1 MNRRLSPFV
10 VVLSMT
16 TTISAAGFAY
26 AADRASAQQIAPA
39 ADGTGTTVTPQ
50 GNRLDIDGGSRSRD
64 GANLFHSFERFGL
77 DSGQIANFISHPEIR
92 NILGRIVGGDAS
104 YINGLIQITGG
115 SSNLFLINPAG
126 IVFGPN
132 ASLNVP
138 ASFTATTANGVGF
151 GNNNWLN
158 AIGNNNWAA
167 LVGTPNEFRFDTL
180 NPGSIINSGNLTVGG
195 GQNLTLLGG
204 SVINT
209 GTLAAPGGDIT
220 IAAVTG
226 QNLVRISQQGR
237 ILNLEITP
245 SLGNNGNDPGI
256 SPLSL
261 PQLLTGGG
269 GDQASGLTVNA
280 QGQVVLTGGTILPS
294 EAGTAIASGK
304 INVSGNTGGSV
315 NILGQRVGVIG
326 GNINAAGSY
335 GGGTVLVG
343 GDTQGRGPVPN
354 ALQTFVSNDSVIDT
368 SAIAIGNGGKII
380 VFGQEAAYIG
390 GILRARGGTIGGNGG
405 FIETSGLRS
414 LAITS
419 APDVGS
425 PAGIGGEWLIDPYN
439 IDIVLGVLPPLPL
452 IPINIGFSAPFESFA
467 PNAQLPVT
475 LITGALLLGD
485 VTISTGAG
493 GVQQGNINLNTPLI
507 FSPLLGSTLTLNA
520 HNDININ
527 QPIYAGGSV
536 PLNLVLNANNGDITA
551 GAGRVIVNS
560 SIATLGGNITAFGR
574 ANVAGQAGVEITL
587 SGSVN
592 SGGGKIDLNGVSVG
606 GADRGVRNQGSIVS
620 AGGVISI
627 TGTSEFAQGI
637 SVESPIDSG
646 GGNIIL
652 NGTGVN
658 QAGLQI
664 INLGSVNSGGGDITI
679 AGTSSDREGILV
691 NQTVGS
697 GGGNITL
704 IGTSLTG
711 NDIVIENAVHAG
723 VGNLTLAGNQ
733 IVFST
738 GTPSLAG
745 NNIVLQPVISGSN
758 LSVTNSLPT
767 TVPFTSAQTTFGR
780 GDTNSTVNIN
790 GNLSFS
796 GELLVQSPGGTIG
809 AAGSNLTGSGAAI
822 TFQGSQDIT
831 TGNITN
837 SGGTV
842 TITSISGNI
851 NTSAGNINTNSAI
864 SNGGAIALT
873 TASGNIITNGLYSYS
888 SAMGGNGGNITIQV
902 TTAGDINTNATADL
916 NVTSISGNSG
926 AIALSAPG
934 NIAAGNLNTASVNNA
949 GNSGNGG
956 RISIDAGGKILAG
969 NLNTNSYAV
978 NSAGNAGN
986 VALSAPNAS
995 ITINNID
1002 ASANGAGGTSGNG
1015 GAIVVTATGNIL
1027 SGNVTS
1033 TSSSS
1038 NAGNITL
1045 NSTSGTIDSGNLN
1058 ASANNQGG
1066 AIAVTATG
1074 NILSGNVTSASSSS
1088 NAGNITLNSTSG
1100 TIGSGNLNA
1109 SANNQ
1114 GGAIAVTATGNILS
1128 GNVTSASTSS
1138 NAGNITLNSTSG
1150 TIDSG
1155 NLNASAN
1162 NQGGAIAVTATGNI
1176 LSGNVTSAS
1185 SSSNAGNITL
1195 NSTSGT
1201 IDSGNL
1207 NASAN
1212 NQGGAIAITATGDIT
1227 TGGVQSNS
1235 TVSGSGGN
1243 ITVNTTGG
1251 NASFGS
1257 LDSTSVN
1264 NAGGA
1269 IAITVPSR
1277 ITAANINSNGLP
1289 DTGNITLTSNE
1300 IDFTDTSVQGKGT
1313 LLLTPFTPGSAIAIG
1328 GPGSTT
1334 ALDLT
1339 AAELNQL
1346 NGFTSV
1352 TIGETGASGT
1362 LSIGASGVI
1371 DLTSNIF
1378 DLTLNGGATTFA
1390 NTLTVAN
1397 DRTLT
1402 MNVGSVTSAPS
1413 GIDIAIGGTG
1423 LLSLSASGDVGTVA
1437 NPLSTN
1443 ISQLTTTVMGNA
1455 AFSNSGAIAI
1465 NPSTISGQ
1473 LNLSTTGAISQTGPL
1488 NVTGATTLNTPG
1500 NDITL
1505 DNAGNNFSTVAVT
1518 SANNVTLT
1526 DANAI
1531 DIGNSNISGTFNAT
1545 ANGVITG
1552 SGNIIVAGTTTLNAN
1567 GSDIT
1572 LESAGNDFSTVIVT
1586 SGDNVRLYDF
1596 NSIDLGTLT
1605 IPGTLNVTVGGNI
1618 TQSGAIGVAGATA
1631 FNAIGD
1637 ITLLDPTNTFGAIT
1651 LTGQNASILEGAATD
1666 IAGVVLG
1673 GNLTL
1678 TSSGAI
1684 AQAGSIVVAGNAS
1697 LNAGSN
1703 DITSNAAID
1712 SGGLILTG
1720 GNINLNSAMPTAGF
1734 AYAVG
1739 AEDFIITNSGELKI
1753 VPAATI
1759 GVVGDFLQNGTGNV
1773 TIGGNITNA
1782 SSITFAQAVTVSDP
1796 ISLTANN
1803 GPILFQNTV
1812 DGSQNLTLNAGTGNV
1827 TFSDAVG
1834 SNVSLGNLTVNSS
1847 GVTSFVST
1855 VNAESVTTDAGG
1867 TTEINANI
1875 TTTATQNYGDAVA
1888 IANNPILTGNGVTFN
1903 STLDG
1908 NSDLTVNSSLG
1919 NVTFND
1925 AVGGNIPLGNLAVNS
1940 SETTRFANTVNATS
1954 LTTDAGG
1961 TTEINGTVTTTETQN
1976 YGDAVTIANNPILT
1990 GNGVTFNS
1998 TLDGNSDLTVNSS
2011 LGNVTFSDVVGGNIP
2026 LGNLAVNSSGTTRFA
2041 NTVNA
2046 TSLTTDAGGTTEI
2059 SGNITTTETQNYGDA
2074 VTIANNPILTGNGVT
2089 FNSILDGNSDLTV
2102 NSSLGNVT
2110 FNDAVGGNIPLGN
2123 LTVNSSETTSFV
2135 NTVNA
2140 TSLTTDAGGKT
2151 EINGNIT
2158 TTATQNYG
2166 DAVTITNN
2174 PILIGNAVTFN
2185 STLDANSD
2193 SNIDVT
2199 INSPTGNVTFRDA
2212 VGSNVSLGNLTVN
2225 SSGTTSFASTVKV
2238 RNLTTDV
2245 GGTTEINGNVTT
2257 TATQTYGDAVTI
2269 ANNPILKGKGI
2280 SFNST
2285 LDGNSDLTVNLPVGN
2300 ITFSD
2305 AVGSNIPL
2313 GNLVISRGNLNISA
2327 AATIN
2332 LTGNFEQ
2339 NSTNPVNLAGSITT
2353 TGGTILFNGPITLT
2367 GNASL
2372 STSDR
2377 NISFNNSINGNAD
2390 LNLTAGNGDIL
2401 FTGNVGDIAA
2411 IGNLTIFTANNLTA
2425 TNAIAAASVTHTSGT
2440 GTISVA
2446 DIQTSGAGVNLA
2458 TANNLTAGNIT
2469 TVGGNLYLKS
2479 QNDAIATGNLNS
2491 ASTVG
2496 GEIFVDAK
2504 ISITTG
2510 AIDSSGSFGNGGN
2523 VTLDPIGDVQVES
2536 INAQG
2541 GPSGTGGN
2549 IFIESTGGFFR
2560 ARSSFATAFSPTGTA
2575 SISAGGGIAGGSII
2589 IRHVGGDGGPP
2600 VETFEVGNGTIN
2612 GTAAAITNGD
2622 FTILP
2627 SQSFRRSFSL
2637 GNIALQTDDALP
2649 LPEPTPETPPTPPV
2663 AIAQPENPVAEIP
2676 PVEIAIPE
2684 TPTPP
2689 TPPVAIAQPENPVA
2703 ETPPVE
2709 IVIPATPPVAI
2720 AQPENPVA
2728 EIPPVEIVIP
2738 ATPTPQTPPVAIA
2751 EPQTQESTKT
2761 PILEAEPPLPQAQP
2775 TVLALP
2781 APSFTYTPAQQT
2793 PDTAN
2798 RVEPASEAENEAEK
2812 TIPQA
2817 NIETTTQVQTT
2828 SDRLLTSTPDNPPQ
2842 PETTD
2847 RIAIAPVTEQ
2857 IVPTS
2862 APTTTE
2868 VSPNP
2873 TPTPTVTPTPTAAK
2887 ITFDS
2892 PPTPKLEPVPHQQI
2906 TPVETPSVPPRE
2918 QVSTVPAI
2926 GASTDLETSAKLAT
2940 VSHEQPSTAISNQ
2953 VKTPVTNSLEVIKSI
2968 TSDQIFES
2976 DIERTVANIEQ
2987 YRNQEYDSYLGIK
3000 NEPGHER
3007 MTLATMQETLKRIA
3021 VVPGKPCAI
3030 IYVVARN
3037 DQLELILVTGHASPI
3052 RYSIPAAKKAILLP
3066 IVEQFRMEITNPRQR
3081 SSTSYLS
3088 RAQQL
3093 YQWIIAPL
3101 EKDLKTLKIETL
3113 LFSLDPGLR
3122 SMPIAALH
3130 DGKQFLIEKYSFSLI
3145 PSFSLTNS
3153 NYASIDGTKVLAMG
3167 ASEFKDKEPLPS
3179 VPIELHSIVSDLWP
3193 GQSFLNEAFT
3203 LENLRSQR
3211 LNTQF
3216 GIIHLATHAT
3226 FNPGEPKNSYI
3237 QLWNSK
3243 LQINQIPTLNWDLP
3257 PVELLVLSA
3266 CRTALGDRE
3275 SELGFGGL
3283 AVKAGAK
3290 SALASL
3296 WYVSDEGTMGLM
3308 MEFYQELRHS
3318 KIKAEALR
3326 EAQLAMISGKVQL
3339 RNGRL
3344 ITTGEDFPL
3353 PPNLAS
3359 LSNRNMAHPF
3369 FWSGFTMVGSPW

>member
-1 MNRRLSPFV
+1 
-10 VVLSMT
+10 
-16 TTISAAGFAY
+16 
-26 AADRASAQQIAPA
+26 
-39 ADGTGTTVTPQ
+39 
-50 GNRLDIDGGSRSRD
+50 
-64 GANLFHSFERFGL
+64 
-77 DSGQIANFISHPEIR
+77 
-92 NILGRIVGGDAS
+92 
-104 YINGLIQITGG
+104 
-115 SSNLFLINPAG
+115 
-126 IVFGPN
+126 
-132 ASLNVP
+132 
-138 ASFTATTANGVGF
+138 
-151 GNNNWLN
+151 
-158 AIGNNNWAA
+158 
-167 LVGTPNEFRFDTL
+167 
-180 NPGSIINSGNLTVGG
+180 
-195 GQNLTLLGG
+195 
-204 SVINT
+204 
-209 GTLAAPGGDIT
+209 
-220 IAAVTG
+220 
-226 QNLVRISQQGR
+226 
-237 ILNLEITP
+237 
-245 SLGNNGNDPGI
+245 
-256 SPLSL
+256 
-261 PQLLTGGG
+261 
-269 GDQASGLTVNA
+269 
-280 QGQVVLTGGTILPS
+280 
-294 EAGTAIASGK
+294 
-304 INVSGNTGGSV
+304 
-315 NILGQRVGVIG
+315 
-326 GNINAAGSY
+326 
-335 GGGTVLVG
+335 
-343 GDTQGRGPVPN
+343 
-354 ALQTFVSNDSVIDT
+354 
-368 SAIAIGNGGKII
+368 
-380 VFGQEAAYIG
+380 
-390 GILRARGGTIGGNGG
+390 
-405 FIETSGLRS
+405 
-414 LAITS
+414 
-419 APDVGS
+419 
-425 PAGIGGEWLIDPYN
+425 
-439 IDIVLGVLPPLPL
+439 
-452 IPINIGFSAPFESFA
+452 
-467 PNAQLPVT
+467 
-475 LITGALLLGD
+475 
-485 VTISTGAG
+485 
-493 GVQQGNINLNTPLI
+493 
-507 FSPLLGSTLTLNA
+507 
-520 HNDININ
+520 
-527 QPIYAGGSV
+527 
-536 PLNLVLNANNGDITA
+536 
-551 GAGRVIVNS
+551 
-560 SIATLGGNITAFGR
+560 
-574 ANVAGQAGVEITL
+574 
-587 SGSVN
+587 
-592 SGGGKIDLNGVSVG
+592 
-606 GADRGVRNQGSIVS
+606 
-620 AGGVISI
+620 
-627 TGTSEFAQGI
+627 
-637 SVESPIDSG
+637 
-646 GGNIIL
+646 
-652 NGTGVN
+652 
-658 QAGLQI
+658 
-664 INLGSVNSGGGDITI
+664 
-679 AGTSSDREGILV
+679 
-691 NQTVGS
+691 
-697 GGGNITL
+697 
-704 IGTSLTG
+704 
-711 NDIVIENAVHAG
+711 
-723 VGNLTLAGNQ
+723 
-733 IVFST
+733 
-738 GTPSLAG
+738 
-745 NNIVLQPVISGSN
+745 
-758 LSVTNSLPT
+758 
-767 TVPFTSAQTTFGR
+767 
-780 GDTNSTVNIN
+780 
-790 GNLSFS
+790 
-796 GELLVQSPGGTIG
+796 
-809 AAGSNLTGSGAAI
+809 
-822 TFQGSQDIT
+822 
-831 TGNITN
+831 
-837 SGGTV
+837 
-842 TITSISGNI
+842 
-851 NTSAGNINTNSAI
+851 
-864 SNGGAIALT
+864 
-873 TASGNIITNGLYSYS
+873 
-888 SAMGGNGGNITIQV
+888 
-902 TTAGDINTNATADL
+902 
-916 NVTSISGNSG
+916 
-926 AIALSAPG
+926 
-934 NIAAGNLNTASVNNA
+934 
-949 GNSGNGG
+949 
-956 RISIDAGGKILAG
+956 
-969 NLNTNSYAV
+969 
-978 NSAGNAGN
+978 
-986 VALSAPNAS
+986 
-995 ITINNID
+995 
-1002 ASANGAGGTSGNG
+1002 
-1015 GAIVVTATGNIL
+1015 
-1027 SGNVTS
+1027 
-1033 TSSSS
+1033 
-1038 NAGNITL
+1038 
-1045 NSTSGTIDSGNLN
+1045 
-1058 ASANNQGG
+1058 
-1066 AIAVTATG
+1066 
-1074 NILSGNVTSASSSS
+1074 
-1088 NAGNITLNSTSG
+1088 
-1100 TIGSGNLNA
+1100 
-1109 SANNQ
+1109 
-1114 GGAIAVTATGNILS
+1114 
-1128 GNVTSASTSS
+1128 
-1138 NAGNITLNSTSG
+1138 
-1150 TIDSG
+1150 
-1155 NLNASAN
+1155 
-1162 NQGGAIAVTATGNI
+1162 
-1176 LSGNVTSAS
+1176 
-1185 SSSNAGNITL
+1185 
-1195 NSTSGT
+1195 
-1201 IDSGNL
+1201 
-1207 NASAN
+1207 
-1212 NQGGAIAITATGDIT
+1212 ITATGDIT
-1227 TGGVQSNS
+1227 AGGVQSNS
-1235 TVSGSGGN
+1235 TFSGIGGN

-1269 IAITVPSR
+1269 IAITTPSG

-1289 DTGNITLTSNE
+1289 NTGNITLTSNE

-1346 NGFTSV
+1346 NGFSSV

-1362 LSIGASGVI
+1362 ISIGASGVI
-1371 DLTSNIF
+1371 DLTSNSF
-1378 DLTLNGGATTFA
+1378 NLTLNGGATTFA

-1423 LLSLSASGDVGTVA
+1423 LLSLSVSGDVGTVA

-1443 ISQLTTTVMGNA
+1443 ISQLTTTLMGNA

-1473 LNLSTTGAISQTGPL
+1473 LNLSATGAIAQTGPL
-1488 NVTGATTLNTPG
+1488 NVTDATTLNAPG

-1505 DNAGNNFSTVAVT
+1505 DNPGNNFSTVAVT

-1526 DANAI
+1526 EANAI

-1552 SGNIIVAGTTTLNAN
+1552 SGNIIVAATTTLNAN

-1572 LESAGNDFSTVIVT
+1572 LESAGNDFSTIIVT

-1684 AQAGSIVVAGNAS
+1684 AQAGSILVAGNAS

-1712 SGGLILTG
+1712 SGGLTLTG
-1720 GNINLNSAMPTAGF
+1720 ANINLNSAIT
-1734 AYAVG
+1734 VG

-1782 SSITFAQAVTVSDP
+1782 SSITFAQAVTVSES

-1855 VNAESVTTDAGG
+1855 VNAESATTDAGG
-1867 TTEINANI
+1867 TTEINGNI
-1875 TTTATQNYGDAVA
+1875 TTTETQNYGDAVA

-1908 NSDLTVNSSLG
+1908 NSDLTVNSSAG
-1919 NVTFND
+1919 NVSFND

-1940 SETTRFANTVNATS
+1940 SDTTRFANTVNAAS
-1954 LTTDAGG
+1954 LTTDTGG
-1961 TTEINGTVTTTETQN
+1961 TTEINGNITTTETQN
-1976 YGDAVTIANNPILT
+1976 YGDAVAIANHPILTGNGVTFNSTLDGNSDLTVNSSAGNVSFNDAIGGNIPLGNLTVNSSDTTRFANTVNAASLTTDTGGTTEINGNITTTETQNYGDAVAIANNPILT

-1998 TLDGNSDLTVNSS
+1998 TLDGNSDLTVNSAI
-2011 LGNVTFSDVVGGNIP
+2011 GNVTFNDAIGANIA
-2026 LGNLAVNSSGTTRFA
+2026 LGNLAVNSSETTRFG

-2059 SGNITTTETQNYGDA
+2059 NGNITTTETQNYGDA
-2074 VTIANNPILTGNGVT
+2074 VTIANHPILTGNGVT
-2089 FNSILDGNSDLTV
+2089 FNSTLDGNSDLTV
-2102 NSSLGNVT
+2102 NSATGNVS
-2110 FNDAVGGNIPLGN
+2110 FNDAIGGNIPLGN

-2140 TSLTTDAGGKT
+2140 TSLTTDAGGTT
-2151 EINGNIT
+2151 EINGNVT
-2158 TTATQNYG
+2158 TTATQDYG
-2166 DAVTITNN
+2166 DAVAITNN

-2193 SNIDVT
+2193 SNINVT

-2225 SSGTTSFASTVKV
+2225 SSGTTSFGSTVKV

-2285 LDGNSDLTVNLPVGN
+2285 LDGNSDLTINLPVGN

-2353 TGGTILFNGPITLT
+2353 TSGTILFNGPITLT

-2411 IGNLTIFTANNLTA
+2411 IGNLTIFSANNLTA
-2425 TNAIAAASVTHTSGT
+2425 TNAIAAASITHTSGT

-2446 DIQTSGAGVNLA
+2446 DIQTSGGDVKLA

-2469 TVGGNLYLKS
+2469 TAGGNLYLKS

-2510 AIDSSGSFGNGGN
+2510 AIDSSGSLGNGGN

-2600 VETFEVGNGTIN
+2600 IETFEVGNGTIN

-2649 LPEPTPETPPTPPV
+2649 LPEPTPEPTPQPPATPPV
-2663 AIAQPENPVAEIP
+2663 AIAQPETPVAETP
-2676 PVEIAIPE
+2676 PVEITIPE

-2689 TPPVAIAQPENPVA
+2689 TQPVAIAQPENPVA

-2709 IVIPATPPVAI
+2709 IVIPATPTPQTPPTPPVAI

-2738 ATPTPQTPPVAIA
+2738 ATPTPQTPPTPPVAIA
-2751 EPQTQESTKT
+2751 EPQTQKSTKT
-2761 PILEAEPPLPQAQP
+2761 PILEAQPPLPQAPP
-2775 TVLALP
+2775 TALATP

-2793 PDTAN
+2793 PDTAD
-2798 RVEPASEAENEAEK
+2798 RVEPASETENKAEQ
-2812 TIPQA
+2812 TIPQT
-2817 NIETTTQVQTT
+2817 NIQTTTQVQTT
-2828 SDRLLTSTPDNPPQ
+2828 SDRTLTSTPDNPLPVETT
-2842 PETTD
+2842 ETTD

-2892 PPTPKLEPVPHQQI
+2892 PPTPKLEPVPNQQI
-2906 TPVETPSVPPRE
+2906 NLVETPSVPPRE

-2926 GASTDLETSAKLAT
+2926 AASSDLETSAKLAT

-2953 VKTPVTNSLEVIKSI
+2953 VKTPLTTSLEVIKSI

-2976 DIERTVANIEQ
+2976 DIETTVANIEQ
-2987 YRNQEYDSYLGIK
+2987 YRNQEYDSYLGVK

-3021 VVPGKPCAI
+3021 VIPGKPCAI

-3037 DQLELILVTGHASPI
+3037 DQLELILVTGQASPI
-3052 RYSIPAAKKAILLP
+3052 RYSISAAKKAILLP

-3101 EKDLKTLKIETL
+3101 EKDLKTLGIETL

-3153 NYASIDGTKVLAMG
+3153 HYASIDGTKVLAMG

-3243 LQINQIPTLNWDLP
+3243 LEINQIPTLNWDLP

>member
-1 MNRRLSPFV
+1 MNRRLIPFV
-10 VVLSMT
+10 VLLSMAT
-16 TTISAAGFAY
+16 AI
-26 AADRASAQQIAPA
+26 AADKASAQQIAPA

-64 GANLFHSFERFGL
+64 GANLFHSFDRFGL
-77 DSGQIANFISHPEIR
+77 NSGQIANFISHPEIR

-115 SSNLFLINPAG
+115 NSNLFLINPAG

-158 AIGNNNWAA
+158 AIGNNNWAT
-167 LVGTPNEFRFDTL
+167 LVGTPSEFRFDSF
-180 NPGSIINSGNLTVGG
+180 NPGSIINSGNLTVGTG
-195 GQNLTLLGG
+195 ESLTLLGG

-220 IAAVTG
+220 IAAIAG
-226 QNLVRISQQGR
+226 KNLVRISQQGR

-245 SLGNNGNDPGI
+245 SLPGNNGNDPGI
-256 SPLSL
+256 SPISL

-269 GDQASGLTVNA
+269 GGQASGITVNA
-280 QGQVVLTGGTILPS
+280 EGQVVLTGGTILPT
-294 EAGTAIASGK
+294 EAGTAIASGN
-304 INVSGNTGGSV
+304 INVSGNTGGTV

-343 GDTQGRGPVPN
+343 GDIQGKGPVPN

-390 GILRARGGTIGGNGG
+390 GTLRARGGVIGGNGG

-419 APDVGS
+419 VPDIGA

-439 IDIVLGVLPPLPL
+439 IDIVSNPIPGNINLGCSLLL
-452 IPINIGFSAPFESFA
+452 GLCNSTGNS
-467 PNAQLPVT
+467 AQLPVG

-493 GVQQGNINLNTPLI
+493 GIEQGNINLNAPLV
-507 FSPLLGSTLTLNA
+507 FNPLLGSTLTLNA

-527 QPIYAGGSV
+527 QPISGGGSV
-536 PLNLVLNANNGDITA
+536 PLNLVLNANNGDITTD
-551 GAGRVIVNS
+551 AGRVIVNS
-560 SIATLGGNITAFGR
+560 SIATLGGNISALGR
-574 ANVAGQAGVEITL
+574 ANIAGQAGIEIT
-587 SGSVN
+587 SGGSIN
-592 SGGGKIDLNGVSVG
+592 SGGGNINLNGFSVG
-606 GADRGVRNQGSIVS
+606 MADSGVRNQGSIVS

-627 TGTSEFAQGI
+627 TGASDFSQGI
-637 SVESPIDSG
+637 SIESPIDSG

-658 QAGLQI
+658 QTGVQI
-664 INLGSVNSGGGDITI
+664 LNLGSVSSSGGDITI
-679 AGTSSDREGILV
+679 AGVSNSREGVLV
-691 NQTVGS
+691 NQTLGS
-697 GGGNITL
+697 GGGDITL
-704 IGTSLTG
+704 TGTSLTA
-711 NDIVIENAVHAG
+711 NDIVIENAIHAG
-723 VGNLTLAGNQ
+723 VGNLTLGGNH

-738 GTPSLAG
+738 GTPALTG
-745 NNIVLQPVISGSN
+745 NNIVLQPYISGNS

-767 TVPFTSAQTTFGR
+767 TVTFNSPQTTFGR
-780 GDTNSTVNIN
+780 GDTNGTVTIN

-796 GELLVQSPGGTIG
+796 GQLLVQSPGGTIA
-809 AAGSNLTGSGAAI
+809 AAGSNLTGLGGAI
-822 TFQGSQDIT
+822 VFQGSQDIS

-837 SGGTV
+837 SGGTI
-842 TITSISGNI
+842 TITSITGNI
-851 NTSAGNINTNSAI
+851 NTSAGNINTNSGI
-864 SNGGAIALT
+864 GNGGAIALT
-873 TASGNIITNGLYSYS
+873 TSTGNIITNGLYSYS
-888 SAMGGNGGNITIQV
+888 SALGGNGGNITLKV
-902 TTAGDINTNATADL
+902 TTAGDINTNASADL
-916 NVTSISGNSG
+916 NATSISGNG
-926 AIALSAPG
+926 GTIALSAPG
-934 NIAAGNLNTASVNNA
+934 NIATGNLNAGSVNNS

-956 RISIDAGGKILAG
+956 TISVEAGGKILAG
-969 NLNTNSYAV
+969 NLNTNSSAL
-978 NSAGNAGN
+978 NTAGNAGN
-986 VALSAPNAS
+986 VTLSAPSGS
-995 ITINNID
+995 ININNID
-1002 ASANGAGGTSGNG
+1002 GSAIAASGTSGNG
-1015 GAIVVTATGNIL
+1015 GAIAITATGNII

-1033 TSSSS
+1033 ASSSS

-1045 NSTSGTIDSGNLN
+1045 GSTGGTIGSGNLN

-1074 NILSGNVTSASSSS
+1074 NIISGNVTSASSSSNAGNIALGSTSGTIGSGNLNASANNQGGAIAINATGNIISGNVTSASSSS
-1088 NAGNITLNSTSG
+1088 NAGNITLGSTSG

-1114 GGAIAVTATGNILS
+1114 GGAIAVTATGNI
-1128 GNVTSASTSS
+1128 
-1138 NAGNITLNSTSG
+1138 I
-1150 TIDSG
+1150 
-1155 NLNASAN
+1155 
-1162 NQGGAIAVTATGNI
+1162 
-1176 LSGNVTSAS
+1176 SGNVTSAS
-1185 SSSNAGNITL
+1185 SSNAGNITL
-1195 NSTSGT
+1195 GSTGGT
-1201 IDSGNL
+1201 IGSGNL

-1235 TVSGSGGN
+1235 TVAGSGGN
-1243 ITVNTTGG
+1243 ITVNTTG
-1251 NASFGS
+1251 NANIGS

-1269 IAITVPSR
+1269 IAITAPSG
-1277 ITAANINSNGLP
+1277 ITAGNINSNGLP
-1289 DTGNITLTSNE
+1289 NTGNITLTSNE
-1300 IDFTDTSVQGKGT
+1300 INFIDTSVQGKGT
-1313 LLLTPFTPGSAIAIG
+1313 LLLSAFTPGSAIAIG
-1328 GPGSTT
+1328 GPSSTT

-1352 TIGETGASGT
+1352 TIGETGASGN

-1371 DLTSNIF
+1371 DLTSNNF
-1378 DLTLNGGATTFA
+1378 NLTVNGGATTFT

-1402 MNVGSVTSAPS
+1402 MNVGSVTSAPT

-1423 LLSLSASGDVGTVA
+1423 LLSLSASGDVGTAA

-1443 ISQLTTTVMGNA
+1443 ISQLTTTVTGNA

-1465 NPSTISGQ
+1465 NPSTISGK
-1473 LNLSTTGAISQTGPL
+1473 LNLSTTGAIVQTGPL
-1488 NVTGATTLNTPG
+1488 NVTGATTLNAPG

-1505 DNAGNNFSTVAVT
+1505 NNPGNNFSTVAVT
-1518 SANNVTLT
+1518 SGNNVTLT

-1531 DIGNSNISGTFNAT
+1531 DIGNSNIAGTFNAT

-1552 SGNIIVAGTTTLNAN
+1552 SGNIVVTGATTLNAN

-1586 SGDNVRLYDF
+1586 SGDNVRLHDF

-1637 ITLLDPTNTFGAIT
+1637 ITLLDPTNAFGAIT

-1684 AQAGSIVVAGNAS
+1684 AQSGTIVVAGNTS

-1703 DITSNAAID
+1703 DITSSAAID
-1712 SGGLILTG
+1712 SGGLTLTG
-1720 GNINLNSAMPTAGF
+1720 GNINLNSAI
-1734 AYAVG
+1734 AVG

-1753 VPAATI
+1753 VPASTI
-1759 GVVGDFLQNGTGNV
+1759 SVVGDFLQNGTGNV

-1782 SSITFAQAVTVSDP
+1782 SSISFAQAVTVSDP

-1803 GPILFQNTV
+1803 GEILFQNTV
-1812 DGSQNLTLNAGTGNV
+1812 DGYQNLTLNAGTGNV

-1834 SNVSLGNLTVNSS
+1834 
-1847 GVTSFVST
+1847 
-1855 VNAESVTTDAGG
+1855 
-1867 TTEINANI
+1867 
-1875 TTTATQNYGDAVA
+1875 
-1888 IANNPILTGNGVTFN
+1888 
-1903 STLDG
+1903 
-1908 NSDLTVNSSLG
+1908 
-1919 NVTFND
+1919 
-1925 AVGGNIPLGNLAVNS
+1925 GNIPLGNL
-1940 SETTRFANTVNATS
+1940 T
-1954 LTTDAGG
+1954 
-1961 TTEINGTVTTTETQN
+1961 
-1976 YGDAVTIANNPILT
+1976 
-1990 GNGVTFNS
+1990 
-1998 TLDGNSDLTVNSS
+1998 
-2011 LGNVTFSDVVGGNIP
+2011 
-2026 LGNLAVNSSGTTRFA
+2026 VNSSGTTRFA

-2046 TSLTTDAGGTTEI
+2046 TSLTTDAGGKTEI
-2059 SGNITTTETQNYGDA
+2059 NGNVTTTDNQNYGDA
-2074 VTIANNPILTGNGVT
+2074 VTIASNPILTGNGVT
-2089 FNSILDGNSDLTV
+2089 FNSTLDGNGNLTV
-2102 NSSLGNVT
+2102 NSDIGNVT
-2110 FNDAVGGNIPLGN
+2110 FSDAVGGNIPLGN
-2123 LTVNSSETTSFV
+2123 LTVNSSGTTRFA

-2151 EINGNIT
+2151 EINGNVT
-2158 TTATQNYG
+2158 TTDNQNYG

-2174 PILIGNAVTFN
+2174 PILTGNGVTFN

-2193 SNIDVT
+2193 SKIDVT
-2199 INSPTGNVTFRDA
+2199 VNSPTGNVTFSDA

-2245 GGTTEINGNVTT
+2245 GGKTEINGNVTT
-2257 TATQTYGDAVTI
+2257 TAAQNYGDAVTI
-2269 ANNPILKGKGI
+2269 ANNPTLTGNGVT
-2280 SFNST
+2280 FNST
-2285 LDGNSDLTVNLPVGN
+2285 LDGNSDITVNSATGN
-2300 ITFSD
+2300 ITFND

-2313 GNLVISRGNLNISA
+2313 GNLVISSGNLNISTA
-2327 AATIN
+2327 GKIN

-2339 NSTNPVNLAGSITT
+2339 NSTNPVNLAGNITT
-2353 TGGTILFNGPITLT
+2353 TGGTILFNGPITLI

-2372 STSDR
+2372 STRDR
-2377 NISFNNSINGNAD
+2377 NISFNNTVNGNAD

-2401 FTGNVGDIAA
+2401 FNGTVGDSAA
-2411 IGNLTIFTANNLTA
+2411 IGNLTIFSANNLTA
-2425 TNAIAAASVTHTSGT
+2425 TNAIAAASITHTSGT
-2440 GTISVA
+2440 GTINVA
-2446 DIQTSGAGVNLA
+2446 DIQTSGGGVNLA
-2458 TANNLTAGNIT
+2458 TANNLTTGNIT
-2469 TVGGNLYLKS
+2469 TAGGNIHLKS

-2510 AIDSSGSFGNGGN
+2510 AIDSSGSLGNGGN

-2560 ARSSFATAFSPTGTA
+2560 ARNSFATSFSPTGIA
-2575 SISAGGGIAGGSII
+2575 SISAGGGIGGGSII

-2637 GNIALQTDDALP
+2637 GNIALQTDDKL
-2649 LPEPTPETPPTPPV
+2649 PTPEATPTPTPTTEGVQTPPVAQPETPTSETPVEVIIPATPTPTPPV
-2663 AIAQPENPVAEIP
+2663 AQ
-2676 PVEIAIPE
+2676 PE
-2684 TPTPP
+2684 TPTSETPIEISIPATPTP
-2689 TPPVAIAQPENPVA
+2689 TPPVAQPEIPTS
-2703 ETPPVE
+2703 ETPIE
-2709 IVIPATPPVAI
+2709 IIIPATPPVA
-2720 AQPENPVA
+2720 QPETPTSETPI
-2728 EIPPVEIVIP
+2728 EITIP
-2738 ATPTPQTPPVAIA
+2738 ATPIPSTPPVAIA
-2751 EPQTQESTKT
+2751 SPQTQTSTKT
-2761 PILEAEPPLPQAQP
+2761 PTLEAESTLPQAAK
-2775 TVLALP
+2775 TVLAMP
-2781 APSFTYTPAQQT
+2781 TAGYAYAPPPQT
-2793 PDTAN
+2793 SDTVNKA
-2798 RVEPASEAENEAEK
+2798 EPASEAANQAEQTLPQTNFEA
-2812 TIPQA
+2812 TSQV
-2817 NIETTTQVQTT
+2817 ETTI
-2828 SDRLLTSTPDNPPQ
+2828 DPIPNSTLVNSPKI
-2842 PETTD
+2842 ETTD
-2847 RIAIAPVTEQ
+2847 RIAIATETAIAPATEQ
-2857 IVPTS
+2857 IVPNS
-2862 APTTTE
+2862 APTTAQ
-2868 VSPNP
+2868 VSPNQTQTATLTP
-2873 TPTPTVTPTPTAAK
+2873 TPTPNTIAP
-2887 ITFDS
+2887 DNS
-2892 PPTPKLEPVPHQQI
+2892 QTPKLEPVQNQKI
-2906 TPVETPSVPPRE
+2906 SPVETPSVAPTE
-2918 QVSTVPAI
+2918 QISTVPAI
-2926 GASTDLETSAKLAT
+2926 APSTELETSTKLST
-2940 VSHEQPSTAISNQ
+2940 VTNEQPSTAITTQ
-2953 VKTPVTNSLEVIKSI
+2953 VKTPI
-2968 TSDQIFES
+2968 TSSTEGIRLNTSVDNIFES
-2976 DIERTVANIEQ
+2976 DIEKTISNIEQ
-2987 YRNQEYDSYLGIK
+2987 YRNQEYDNYLGIK
-3000 NEPGHER
+3000 NEPGHQR

-3021 VVPGKPCAI
+3021 VIPGKPCAI
-3030 IYVVARN
+3030 IYVIARN
-3037 DQLELILVTGHASPI
+3037 DQLELILVTGQAAPI
-3052 RYSIPAAKKAILLP
+3052 RYSIPAAKKAIILP
-3066 IVEQFRMEITNPRQR
+3066 IVEQFRTEITNPRQR
-3081 SSTSYLS
+3081 NSTSYLS

-3101 EKDLKTLKIETL
+3101 EKDLKSFGIETL
-3113 LFSLDPGLR
+3113 LFSLDAGLR

-3145 PSFSLTNS
+3145 PSFTLTNS
-3153 NYASIDGTKVLAMG
+3153 NYASIEGTKVLAMG
-3167 ASEFKDKEPLPS
+3167 ASEFKDKQPLPS
-3179 VPIELHSIVSDLWP
+3179 VPIELHAIVSDLWP

-3216 GIIHLATHAT
+3216 GIVHLATHAT
-3226 FNPGEPKNSYI
+3226 FSPGEPQNSYI

-3243 LQINQIPTLNWDLP
+3243 LQINQITTLNWDLP

-3283 AVKAGAK
+3283 AIKAGAK

-3359 LSNRNMAHPF
+3359 LSDRTMAHPF